1 MPYIPTCPGIIAT
14 ILGNFYGKNFYTT
27 ATSNKNIRI
36 TDKYCRPCIDKANRR
51 QNYTDRH
58 ILPH

>member
-27 ATSNKNIRI
+27 ATSYKRSDYRI
-36 TDKYCRPCIDKANRR
+36 ILPPCIDKANRQ